1 MCPCGCPSGE
11 TGAARRSQRGASSH
25 GRATNDE
32 PATMTATDA
41 AELTTANRAGLALL
55 SPRALVVSPVDAFFG
70 LHPGDRALVN
80 AGEAVG
86 RGQPI
91 IEHYRDPRTIV
102 VEGIPP
108 GDGPATPGDRWA
120 ASPGRRSHEGDAS
133 AGGEL
138 LFRSGG
144 KWRIAGG
151 DRPDPIEAPFAGI
164 VSDVRPGTGV
174 TVRTAA
180 SAILG
185 RAVLAGPTWGRLQ
198 IVTDADGELRA
209 QHVDVGAAGAIIV
222 AGARIDAE
230 ALTRARAVGVRG
242 VIVAAL
248 GIKEQRDFLASERRG
263 RAAVH
268 GLPPF
273 GILVLDGAGRRPIA
287 SPLMAMFKALEGGMV
302 AIIGSPPALVIDES
316 GIELPQPSPDLV
328 RVRSGP
334 LAGAEGTWAGLA
346 GPRRFPAGVTLEA
359 AFIRFGGRPPVA
371 IPIGDLERFA

>member
-1 MCPCGCPSGE
+1 
-11 TGAARRSQRGASSH
+11 
-25 GRATNDE
+25 
-32 PATMTATDA
+32 MTATDA
-41 AELTTANRAGLALL
+41 AELTGTDRAGMELI
-55 SPRALVVSPVDAFFG
+55 PTRTLVVSPIDAFFG
-70 LHPGDRALVN
+70 LQPGDRALVN

-91 IEHYRDPRTIV
+91 VEHYRDPRTIIV
-102 VEGIPP
+102 AGSGSP
-108 GDGPATPGDRWA
+108 DGTGAPGDRWSEPA
-120 ASPGRRSHEGDAS
+120 GRRVREGGAA

-144 KWRIAGG
+144 KWRIATG

-164 VSDVRPGTGV
+164 VNEVRAGTGV
-174 TVRTAA
+174 TVRT
-180 SAILG
+180 SARAIVG
-185 RAVLAGPTWGRLQ
+185 RHVLAGPTWGRLQ
-198 IVTDADGELRA
+198 IVTDPDGELRA

-273 GILVLDGAGRRPIA
+273 GILVLDGATRRPIA
-287 SPLMAMFKALEGGMV
+287 SPLMAMFQALEGGMV
-302 AIIGSPPALVIDES
+302 AIVGSPPALVIDDATAQ
-316 GIELPQPSPDLV
+316 LPKPSPDLV

-359 AFIRFGGRPPVA
+359 AFVRFGGRPPVA

>member
-1 MCPCGCPSGE
+1 M
-11 TGAARRSQRGASSH
+11 TDQLAMAADPNEA
-25 GRATNDE
+25 ATAD
-32 PATMTATDA
+32 
-41 AELTTANRAGLALL
+41 RAGM
-55 SPRALVVSPVDAFFG
+55 ALVATRRLVASPIDAFFA

-91 IEHYRDPRTIV
+91 LEHYRDPRTIV
-102 VEGIPP
+102 VPAEGMDGGPRAP
-108 GDGPATPGDRWA
+108 GERWA
-120 ASPGRRSHEGDAS
+120 EPAGRRAHAGEPTP
-133 AGGEL
+133 GGEL

-151 DRPDPIEAPFAGI
+151 DRPDPIEAPVDGM
-164 VSDVRPGTGV
+164 VTEVRPGTGV
-174 TVRTAA
+174 TIRSTG

-185 RAVLAGPTWGRLQ
+185 RTAIAGPTWGRLQ

-209 QHVDVGAAGAIIV
+209 QHVDVSAAGAIIV

-273 GILVLDGAGRRPIA
+273 GILVLEGAARRAIP
-287 SPLMAMFKALEGGMV
+287 SPLMDMFRAVAGGMV
-302 AIIGSPPALVIDES
+302 AIVGSPPALLIDDVN
-316 GIELPQPSPDLV
+316 IELPRPPDDLV

>member
-1 MCPCGCPSGE
+1 MTPADTAERSAVLRGGLE
-11 TGAARRSQRGASSH
+11 LVARRQLVASPIDVMF
-25 GRATNDE
+25 A
-32 PATMTATDA
+32 
-41 AELTTANRAGLALL
+41 
-55 SPRALVVSPVDAFFG
+55 
-70 LHPGDRALVN
+70 LHPGDRPLVK
-80 AGEAVG
+80 AGEAVS
-86 RGQPI
+86 RGQPL

-102 VEGIPP
+102 VTGMQQ
-108 GDGPATPGDRWA
+108 GDGPPAPGERWTEPP
-120 ASPGRRSHEGDAS
+120 SRRGQTGGQA

-144 KWRIAGG
+144 RWRIAGG
-151 DRPDPIEAPFAGI
+151 DRPDAIEAPFAGE
-164 VSDVRPGTGV
+164 VHELRSGTGV
-174 TVRTAA
+174 VVRTGA
-180 SAILG
+180 SGILG
-185 RAVLAGPTWGRLQ
+185 CAALAGPTWGRLQ

-209 QHVDVGAAGAIIV
+209 QHVDVGAAGSIVV

-230 ALTRARAVGVRG
+230 ALTRARAVGIRG

-287 SPLMAMFKALEGGMV
+287 SAVMAMFEALEGTMV
-302 AIIGSPPALVIDES
+302 ALVGSPPALVVDDPTVT
-316 GIELPQPSPDLV
+316 LPLPPPEVV

-359 AFIRFGGRPPVA
+359 GFVRFGERPPVA

>member
-1 MCPCGCPSGE
+1 VTS
-11 TGAARRSQRGASSH
+11 
-25 GRATNDE
+25 DE
-32 PATMTATDA
+32 AGVVTADP
-41 AELTTANRAGLALL
+41 AELTEAQRAGIGVITRRTLVA
-55 SPRALVVSPVDAFFG
+55 SPLDAFFA

-86 RGQPI
+86 RGEPI
-91 IEHYRDPRTIV
+91 LEHYADQKTIV
-102 VEGIPP
+102 VAGAASA
-108 GDGPATPGDRWA
+108 DGHGAPGDRWTQVTA
-120 ASPGRRSHEGDAS
+120 RRSADTEAPT
-133 AGGEL
+133 GGEL

-144 KWRIAGG
+144 SWRIAGG
-151 DRPDPIEAPFAGI
+151 ERPHPVEAPFAGI
-164 VSDVRPGTGV
+164 VEAVRPGIGV
-174 TVRTAA
+174 TVRTM
-180 SAILG
+180 SSGILG
-185 RAVLAGPTWGRLQ
+185 RAALAGPTWGRLQ
-198 IVTDADGELRA
+198 VATDADGELRA
-209 QHVDVGAAGAIIV
+209 QHVDVGAAGSIIV

-230 ALTRARAVGVRG
+230 ALTRARAVGIRG

-273 GILVLDGAGRRPIA
+273 GILVLDGAARRPIA
-287 SPLMAMFKALEGGMV
+287 SPLMAMFEALEGSMV
-302 AIIGSPPALVIDES
+302 AIVGSPPALVADDPHVR
-316 GIELPQPSPDLV
+316 LPEPPADLV

-359 AFIRFGGRPPVA
+359 AFVRFGGRPPVA

>member
-1 MCPCGCPSGE
+1 
-11 TGAARRSQRGASSH
+11 
-25 GRATNDE
+25 
-32 PATMTATDA
+32 MTATDA
-41 AELTTANRAGLALL
+41 AEITAAKRPGFVLLAQRTLVT
-55 SPRALVVSPVDAFFG
+55 SPIDAFFG
-70 LHPGDRALVN
+70 LHPGDRALVTP
-80 AGEAVG
+80 GEAVG

-91 IEHYRDPRTIV
+91 VEHYRDPRTIV
-102 VEGIPP
+102 VDGA
-108 GDGPATPGDRWA
+108 GSADGPGVPGERWA
-120 ASPGRRSHEGDAS
+120 EEAGRRRRETEPAP
-133 AGGEL
+133 GGEL

-151 DRPDPIEAPFAGI
+151 ERPDQVEAPFAGI
-164 VSDVRPGTGV
+164 VHEVRAGTGV
-174 TVRTAA
+174 TVRTSAA
-180 SAILG
+180 AVVG
-185 RAVLAGPTWGRLQ
+185 RTALAGPTWGRLQ

-209 QHVDVGAAGAIIV
+209 QHVDVSAAGAIIV

-268 GLPPF
+268 GLPSF
-273 GILVLDGAGRRPIA
+273 GILVLDGAARRPIA
-287 SPLMAMFKALEGGMV
+287 SPLMAMFKALEGSMV
-302 AIIGSPPALVIDES
+302 AIVASPPALVIDDPS
-316 GIELPQPSPDLV
+316 IELPAPAADLV

-359 AFIRFGGRPPVA
+359 AFVRFGGRPPVA